1 MVNLKMVEL
10 YSVLLILC
18 TSLIIFGMYQMQ
30 AMLASVISR
39 EEMFTAQLVLQGI
52 QISAVGLV
60 LSTLIMF
67 LFFRQLKKKYAA
79 KGISIT
85 A

>member
-10 YSVLLILC
+10 YSILLIMC

-30 AMLASVISR
+30 AMLATVVSK
-39 EEMFTAQLVLQGI
+39 EEMFTAQLVLQGV
-52 QISAVGLV
+52 QISAVGLI
-60 LSTLIMF
+60 LSALIMF
-67 LFFRQLKKKYAA
+67 LFFRQLKKKYLA